1 MNQLIKKSENSL
13 SPEIRVS
20 NKVREIYNANNG
32 VKIKE
37 ITDKNLVVKQIHVF
51 VNMTILDKGINL
63 EKDEINYIKT
73 RVVDDIMRDYSS
85 FSLDDIKLAF
95 YYGVRGEFGEY
106 FGINPITFYS
116 WLKSYK
122 TQMLPSVYKEVSPL
136 LLKSQQQRDFF
147 DYKQF
152 DMELVDNLCLALSDL
167 INTGSHNI
175 FDFGNVY
182 YSFLNRMELIDLNE
196 KDIDYCKNKAKVKV
210 KINLSKSNANYNKQ
224 GKSFHRI
231 NLIDAFENIEKENN
245 NDLNVL
251 IETEFKRE
259 VLDYM
264 LDKYKINK
272 LNLREILIEK
282 IESFDYEKY
291 NATSR

>member
-1 MNQLIKKSENSL
+1 MEGLVKFEEHKLPEHINVKKS
-13 SPEIRVS
+13 
-20 NKVREIYNANNG
+20 VREIYNANNSL
-32 VKIKE
+32 KIKD
-37 ITDKNLVVKQIHVF
+37 ISDKNTVVKQIHVF
-51 VNMTILDKGINL
+51 INYTILDKGINL
-63 EKDEINYIKT
+63 EPTEINYIKT
-73 RVVDDIMRDYSS
+73 RVVDDIMRD
-85 FSLDDIKLAF
+85 FSHLSVDDIKLAF

-136 LLKSQQQRDFF
+136 LLKSQEQADFF

-152 DMELVDNLCLALSDL
+152 DMELVDNLCVALDDL
-167 INTGSHNI
+167 TNTGSHNL

-182 YSFLNRMELIDLNE
+182 YSFLNRMELLDLNE
-196 KDIDYCKNKAKVKV
+196 KDVDYCKNKAKIKV
-210 KINLSKSNANYNKQ
+210 KSNLSESNANYKKQ

-245 NDLNVL
+245 NDFNVL
-251 IETEFKRE
+251 IETEFKRA
-259 VLDYM
+259 VLDFT
-264 LDKYKINK
+264 LDQYKINK